1 MKTIASRRW
10 IFLVPAIFVSSLACK
25 KKTSIVEE
33 AETLAVNEQDADY
46 SVRVGVPATVRPVV
60 PLDAG
65 KDFIDIRGVG
75 DSAWSGLR
83 ASTAPTSGMKE
94 ALEKFDPTRR
104 ILKGDLNFI
113 NWESSVGNK
122 CNSYYN
128 VDYAFLSR
136 PEAIQDAFEHGFNL
150 FGLANNHSEDCS
162 SGVHPDGQAV
172 PGAVAT
178 AAFMKN
184 FSHQKAM
191 LWHGVGPSAGL
202 SSPSILTFSVKGRLV
217 KVVFGSIAFQDWE
230 CVESACEVR
239 AQALLGA
246 MKSASGDL
254 RILSVHSQGSA
265 AFLRGKS
272 WSERFIREFSG
283 DIVFASGPHTWAG
296 VKIIDRDSGGSG
308 VVFHGLGNFMHNQ
321 VAPNPDNMIGRVLL
335 DSKTL
340 QPKQV
345 QVIPVLNNAR
355 DVDVV
360 LAEPGKGLPR
370 ANVDWTR
377 SRLQGHRD
385 IPMAFANLK

>member
-1 MKTIASRRW
+1 
-10 IFLVPAIFVSSLACK
+10 
-25 KKTSIVEE
+25 
-33 AETLAVNEQDADY
+33 
-46 SVRVGVPATVRPVV
+46 
-60 PLDAG
+60 
-65 KDFIDIRGVG
+65 
-75 DSAWSGLR
+75 
-83 ASTAPTSGMKE
+83 
-94 ALEKFDPTRR
+94 
-104 ILKGDLNFI
+104 
-113 NWESSVGNK
+113 
-122 CNSYYN
+122 
-128 VDYAFLSR
+128 
-136 PEAIQDAFEHGFNL
+136 
-150 FGLANNHSEDCS
+150 
-162 SGVHPDGQAV
+162 
-172 PGAVAT
+172 
-178 AAFMKN
+178 
-184 FSHQKAM
+184 
-191 LWHGVGPSAGL
+191 
-202 SSPSILTFSVKGRLV
+202 
-217 KVVFGSIAFQDWE
+217 
-230 CVESACEVR
+230 
-239 AQALLGA
+239 